1 LPEVSLV
8 IILDADKEGFL
19 RSEVSL
25 LQTAGRAA
33 RHVEGKVIMY
43 ADRMTDSMLNMISE
57 SSRRRQVQIEF
68 NKKNNITPKS
78 IIKAIQEGIE
88 QERKAQQFTREVVGE
103 DEKTFEAKDRLAYLE
118 RKMEEASRALD
129 FERAARLRDKIMEL
143 AKEYKVEL
151 PWEEKK

>member
-1 LPEVSLV
+1 
-8 IILDADKEGFL
+8 
-19 RSEVSL
+19 
-25 LQTAGRAA
+25 
-33 RHVEGKVIMY
+33 
-43 ADRMTDSMLNMISE
+43 
-57 SSRRRQVQIEF
+57 
-68 NKKNNITPKS
+68 
-78 IIKAIQEGIE
+78 
-88 QERKAQQFTREVVGE
+88 VVGE